1 MSDDMQ
7 ARSGALAGVRV
18 LDLSRVLAGPYLT
31 MMLGDLGADVTKV
44 ERPEGDDTRGWG
56 PPYHE
61 GDTTYFLAV
70 NRNKRTHVADL
81 TDPDA
86 RAKVLALA
94 ARADV
99 VVENFRPG
107 VAERLGVGY
116 EAVRSVNPS
125 VVYCSITAFG
135 DAPQARQLPGYDL
148 LVQAVG
154 GLMGVTGSDDSGPMK
169 AGVAVVDVLA
179 GLHACVGVL
188 AALRHRDR
196 TGEGQRVDV
205 SLLGTALASLV
216 NHSSA
221 YLCTGAVP
229 QRMGN
234 AHPSLAPYETY
245 PAANG
250 QIVIAVGND
259 KQFGALAD
267 HLGAPLLAHD
277 ARFRTNAARVH
288 HRESLRHIL
297 VRLLAD
303 RAVTDLVAGL
313 LAAGVPAGA
322 VNDLGEAFAYAEE
335 LGLEPRVDVGGTGRQ
350 VPSVSSPI
358 GLSATPVS
366 YRLPPPQLPI
376 EPLPVDA

>member
-1 MSDDMQ
+1 MTHDVPP
-7 ARSGALAGVRV
+7 RGGALAGVRV

-61 GDTTYFLAV
+61 GETTYYLAV
-70 NRNKRTHVADL
+70 NRNKRVHVADL
-81 TDPDA
+81 TDPA
-86 RAKVLALA
+86 AHAEVLALA
-94 ARADV
+94 AQADV

-107 VAERLGVGY
+107 VADRLGIGFD
-116 EAVRSVNPS
+116 AVRSVNPS
-125 VVYCSITAFG
+125 VVYCSISAFG
-135 DAPQARQLPGYDL
+135 EAPQARHLPGYDL

-154 GLMGVTGSDDSGPMK
+154 GMMGVTGSDDSGPMK
-169 AGVAVVDVLA
+169 AGVAVIDVLA

-188 AALRHRDR
+188 AALQHRDR

-229 QRMGN
+229 RRMGN

-245 PAANG
+245 PAADG
-250 QIVIAVGND
+250 QVVIAVGND
-259 KQFGALAD
+259 KQFAALVD
-267 HLGAPLLAHD
+267 HLRAPLLAQD
-277 ARFRTNAARVH
+277 PRFGTNAARVH
-288 HRESLRHIL
+288 NRESLRHIL

-303 RAVTDLVAGL
+303 RQVRDLVAAL
-313 LAAGVPAGA
+313 LALGVPAGP

-335 LGLEPRVDVGGTGRQ
+335 LGLEPQVDVGGIGRH
-350 VPSVSSPI
+350 VPSVASPI

-366 YRLPPPQLPI
+366 YRRPPPHLPN
-376 EPLPVDA
+376 DATQRYA